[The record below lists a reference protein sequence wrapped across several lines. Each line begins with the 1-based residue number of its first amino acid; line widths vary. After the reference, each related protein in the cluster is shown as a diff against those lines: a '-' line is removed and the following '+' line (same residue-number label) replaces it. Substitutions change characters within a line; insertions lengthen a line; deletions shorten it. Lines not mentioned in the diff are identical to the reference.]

1 MNLFGGEITD
11 VTISVGATGSK
22 ATVVEYTVIAMGSL
36 ARLTKEIWDD
46 NISQDEDGDQIYGI
60 LSSVLLGTWND
71 VPAASTWATY
81 SATETWADALNLGL
95 GEIDQPG
102 LYEMENRAAS
112 PDTIYNIASLI
123 ANSAF
128 GYLYEDNEG
137 NIGYA
142 DADHRQNYLLVN
154 GYVELSANHAL
165 GSGLSTIMRSGD
177 IRNDIYI
184 NYGNNFGSQ
193 ETASSASS
201 IATYGYKA
209 ETINSVLHDATDAQA
224 VADRYIAQR
233 AFPQPAFQAITFPIT
248 NPEIDNADRDSL
260 LSVFMGMPVN
270 LQNLPTQISGG
281 EFEGY
286 VEGWSWSTRFNELFL
301 TINLSP
307 VAFSQVAMR
316 WNTTPATEAWN
327 TLSTTLTWE
336 YATIVSSGTLD
347 NVIDIEPYTEGNVH
361 FINNSQVKIVRKG
374 YQVVESNTQYTYVEN
389 MANNGNFKYVV
400 SGEAVGWRKEV
411 EGTGIVTLVT
421 NDDNEFNYYTIKKGA
436 SGFNFASITNVV
448 PPYFKEHYAPMM
460 YGPGATL
467 SFEYQAASVGDKIW
481 VRIELYMPTSTG
493 YVSYYLRSDS
503 KWTTTS
509 TNIQITAENEQIF
522 EAKTIDIPL
531 GKVADTTPFLGIY
544 DGHIIVTFI
553 ATTAIVG
560 GDIKNVKLVQ
570 LPNQLTAL
578 EVKRQIG
585 VNNLIVKSID
595 LPYGLYHPPF
605 TSWNGGNNNFGAFFN
620 LYLTGFF
627 NGSLINWYR
636 YDKPTEQFYDLHSL
650 LIRQYSNLFNR
661 NIATLEGDLGNYNSI
676 NGLVY
681 LDKTYTVQDASTN
694 ALSYNDKKFLINRL
708 TMNTYDSEVNSIQLI
723 EVIDE
728 DNDSVETIKYIG
740 L

>member
-1 MNLFGGEITD
+1 MTVFTPDWKLTVGGVDYTDIAISDIQHQAGRTDIYQQPLPSYCQVTFVALSGQTLPFAINDSFSLQLKDTNGTYVSIFGGDITD
-11 VTISVGATGSK
+11 VTVEVGATGSL
-22 ATVVEYTVIAMGSL
+22 ATVVQYTVLAMGSL
-36 ARLTKEIWDD
+36 VKLAKEIYNGTIAQDD
-46 NISQDEDGDQIYGI
+46 DGDQIYAL

-270 LQNLPTQISGG
+270 LQNLPAQISGG

-316 WNTTPATEAWN
+316 WNTTPVTEAWN

-336 YATIVSSGTLD
+336 YATIV
-347 NVIDIEPYTEGNVH
+347 
-361 FINNSQVKIVRKG
+361 
-374 YQVVESNTQYTYVEN
+374 
-389 MANNGNFKYVV
+389 A
-400 SGEAVGWRKEV
+400 
-411 EGTGIVTLVT
+411 
-421 NDDNEFNYYTIKKGA
+421 
-436 SGFNFASITNVV
+436 
-448 PPYFKEHYAPMM
+448 
-460 YGPGATL
+460 
-467 SFEYQAASVGDKIW
+467 
-481 VRIELYMPTSTG
+481 
-493 YVSYYLRSDS
+493 
-503 KWTTTS
+503 
-509 TNIQITAENEQIF
+509 
-522 EAKTIDIPL
+522 
-531 GKVADTTPFLGIY
+531 
-544 DGHIIVTFI
+544 
-553 ATTAIVG
+553 
-560 GDIKNVKLVQ
+560 
-570 LPNQLTAL
+570 
-578 EVKRQIG
+578 
-585 VNNLIVKSID
+585 
-595 LPYGLYHPPF
+595 
-605 TSWNGGNNNFGAFFN
+605 
-620 LYLTGFF
+620 
-627 NGSLINWYR
+627 
-636 YDKPTEQFYDLHSL
+636 
-650 LIRQYSNLFNR
+650 
-661 NIATLEGDLGNYNSI
+661 
-676 NGLVY
+676 
-681 LDKTYTVQDASTN
+681 
-694 ALSYNDKKFLINRL
+694 
-708 TMNTYDSEVNSIQLI
+708 
-723 EVIDE
+723 
-728 DNDSVETIKYIG
+728 
-740 L
+740 